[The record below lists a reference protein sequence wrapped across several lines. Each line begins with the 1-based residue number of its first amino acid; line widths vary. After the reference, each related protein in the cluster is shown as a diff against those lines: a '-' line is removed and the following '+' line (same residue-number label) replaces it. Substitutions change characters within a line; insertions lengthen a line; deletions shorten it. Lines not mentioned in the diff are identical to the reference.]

1 MARQLLRINGAMHR
15 VRRRIDESRFN
26 FENIESG
33 ECQTQTFE
41 WLDEGWLNGVIEILP
56 SKWESMD
63 ERVRRLVSAD
73 METATVA
80 MRRHALMMRP
90 YVHALLD
97 YRAGTLRPYRPLE
110 QLWKEI
116 ADKRNRDRA
125 PADYEKPPSRSSIFM
140 FAKRYTDADHDLRA
154 LLPDF
159 RTRGN
164 RNARVSPILDDVIDE
179 LIHAIYLTPEAR
191 TKAALLAACIAHVK
205 ALNKT
210 RHTADAEI
218 TEELPLP
225 TRKMIDYRA
234 RKLERFDIDYYRK
247 DPIKAEMLHRP
258 VGLGPVATRIN
269 ERWELD
275 STTLDLFVV
284 DETTGAGLGRPTL
297 TAVIDC
303 ASRLIVGW
311 SITFESESALQVMLA
326 LHHAIAPKRF
336 DDIELKLG
344 NPARGIPEGIWM
356 DNGKAHH
363 SSSLRDALQTL
374 NITPFWL
381 PPKRPM
387 LRGKIERWFGT
398 IGVQLLHNLKGTSK
412 SNPQKKGDYAAQ
424 ANAIY
429 TFKEVR
435 WLLNFWICDVYNAR
449 PHRAT
454 RWSPHALWTKLSLEH
469 PPVLPSRVSDLDV
482 LLLQI
487 EERSITPKGI
497 EWKGLLYNSYLLNGI
512 RGNQNIAK
520 SDIKIRYNAA
530 NIGSLFVLAPGDENY
545 RKIPCTNPR
554 YAEGKTLYQHQAAY
568 AHAKKLAEE
577 GQTLSEAD
585 FENAWGVLVTSG
597 RELMESAN
605 RKKTLNR
612 LGQLIGMGPRLHD
625 STLASTTTSGID
637 ALDWGKDASLSPAL
651 ESREEA
657 NGPAGQPSKVSIDA
671 LHDHLGSRVPV
682 KKRGKAA
689 KPRVKATP
697 KRPTKEP
704 DQPMPDDGQPRQ
716 PGGNSQPLNSFE
728 MYEFYYE

>member
-247 DPIKAEMLHRP
+247 DPIKAEMLHRGRVP
-258 VGLGPVATRIN
+258 AGGVASQSHRVPALVGL
-269 ERWELD
+269 
-275 STTLDLFVV
+275 
-284 DETTGAGLGRPTL
+284 
-297 TAVIDC
+297 
-303 ASRLIVGW
+303 
-311 SITFESESALQVMLA
+311 
-326 LHHAIAPKRF
+326 
-336 DDIELKLG
+336 
-344 NPARGIPEGIWM
+344 
-356 DNGKAHH
+356 
-363 SSSLRDALQTL
+363 
-374 NITPFWL
+374 
-381 PPKRPM
+381 
-387 LRGKIERWFGT
+387 
-398 IGVQLLHNLKGTSK
+398 
-412 SNPQKKGDYAAQ
+412 
-424 ANAIY
+424 
-429 TFKEVR
+429 VR
-435 WLLNFWICDVYNAR
+435 R
-449 PHRAT
+449 
-454 RWSPHALWTKLSLEH
+454 
-469 PPVLPSRVSDLDV
+469 
-482 LLLQI
+482 
-487 EERSITPKGI
+487 
-497 EWKGLLYNSYLLNGI
+497 
-512 RGNQNIAK
+512 
-520 SDIKIRYNAA
+520 
-530 NIGSLFVLAPGDENY
+530 
-545 RKIPCTNPR
+545 
-554 YAEGKTLYQHQAAY
+554 
-568 AHAKKLAEE
+568 
-577 GQTLSEAD
+577 
-585 FENAWGVLVTSG
+585 
-597 RELMESAN
+597 
-605 RKKTLNR
+605 
-612 LGQLIGMGPRLHD
+612 PRL
-625 STLASTTTSGID
+625 
-637 ALDWGKDASLSPAL
+637 
-651 ESREEA
+651 
-657 NGPAGQPSKVSIDA
+657 AG
-671 LHDHLGSRVPV
+671 
-682 KKRGKAA
+682 
-689 KPRVKATP
+689 
-697 KRPTKEP
+697 
-704 DQPMPDDGQPRQ
+704 
-716 PGGNSQPLNSFE
+716 
-728 MYEFYYE
+728 